1 MNCSQIAAYLNGEG
15 VTSWTGKQFYPEL
28 VFGVL
33 RKARMKRQRIAVVE
47 VDVRCE
53 LLRIQMNKTAIDP

>member
-1 MNCSQIAAYLNGEG
+1 MNCSQIAAYLNEEG

-33 RKARMKRQRIAVVE
+33 RKAKLKA
-47 VDVRCE
+47 E
-53 LLRIQMNKTAIDP
+53 LATKASIDIIFAMNINDKKDIKN